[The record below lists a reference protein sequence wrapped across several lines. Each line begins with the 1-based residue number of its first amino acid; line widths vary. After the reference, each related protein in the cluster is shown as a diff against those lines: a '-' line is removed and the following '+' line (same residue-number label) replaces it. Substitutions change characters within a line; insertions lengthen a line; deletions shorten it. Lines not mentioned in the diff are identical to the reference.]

1 MSELSSQSVLL
12 WPLLHVAEDDSW
24 HDNKQ
29 AFKQV
34 FDDLGISNEDQKQV
48 YAKTGDRIMEN
59 RAQFALNTL
68 RIAGLIER
76 RRGQYRLT
84 QPGRHLMNEYDWKT
98 TSHQVITHLPTY
110 KNAIKRSQHKHK
122 AKLEQLK
129 SENQDFQTKID
140 DYVEKYRENVKE
152 QLLARLQNMK
162 NATDL
167 EPVMLKLLQNM
178 GYQGANS
185 SSAVTPKANDGGI
198 DCIINRDPLG
208 LSKVLVQVKRYASDN
223 IVDRP
228 KIQAFY
234 GALHTTYHMDRGI
247 FITTSDFSESAKE
260 IARQNNII
268 LINGDKLADLMI
280 QYGVMT
286 KVKKTLKL
294 YELE

>member
-1 MSELSSQSVLL
+1 MSELPSQSVLL
-12 WPLLHVAEDDSW
+12 WPLLHVAEDDNW

-34 FDDLGISNEDQKQV
+34 FDDLGISDEDQKQV
-48 YAKTGDRIMEN
+48 YEKTGDRIMEN

-84 QPGRHLMNEYDWKT
+84 QPGRHLINEYDWKT
-98 TSHQVITHLPTY
+98 ASHQAIMHLPAY
-110 KNAIKRSQHKHK
+110 KNAIKQSQHKHK

-185 SSAVTPKANDGGI
+185 SSAVTPKSNDGGI